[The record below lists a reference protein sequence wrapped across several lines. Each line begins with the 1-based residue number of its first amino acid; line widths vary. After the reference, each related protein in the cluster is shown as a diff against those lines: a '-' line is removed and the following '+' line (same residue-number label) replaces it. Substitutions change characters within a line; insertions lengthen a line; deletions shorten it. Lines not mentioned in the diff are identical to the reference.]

1 MPAGT
6 LYLDT
11 RGNHAVCNIVYY
23 LNKHHMTQLFI
34 SYSRKD
40 ITFARWL
47 AGDLE
52 KAGYTVWWDI
62 TDLRGGDDWVRV
74 IPEAIETSDFVIV
87 VLSPDA
93 TASEWV
99 KKEYTQALSLRKK
112 IIPIMLRTTAV
123 PFALNTINYV
133 DFSSEDAY
141 AESLNGLLLA
151 LGYTGEL
158 PVVPAARPLTIRNL
172 AIPIIVTAIILLALG
187 TFYFSTP
194 PAPSPTATPTSSPA
208 PAPTS
213 TDVILPTLTREVDTP
228 NATSTLSPTA
238 TSTSTPTDLPTYTTT
253 PTATATIE
261 VLESLPFCVSRKLSD
276 VSAVNVRRGP
286 GVEYPAFEDA
296 LRVGK
301 CLTFWA
307 QSENGLW
314 LLIANDQ
321 ADPEM
326 QKFEGGWIRRD
337 LLVSG
342 VNGEIG
348 LPVWTLTP
356 TPTPSETPTI
366 TPTFTPSFTPTL
378 TPTDTATPT
387 ETETPI
393 PS

>member
-1 MPAGT
+1 
-6 LYLDT
+6 
-11 RGNHAVCNIVYY
+11 
-23 LNKHHMTQLFI
+23 MTQLFI

-40 ITFARWL
+40 IAFARKL

-52 KAGYTVWWDI
+52 KAGYSVWWDI

-87 VLSPDA
+87 VLSPDS

-99 KKEYTQALSLRKK
+99 RKEYTQALSLRKR

-123 PFALNTINYV
+123 PFSLNTINYI
-133 DFSSEDAY
+133 DFTSESAY
-141 AESLNGLLLA
+141 AENLNALLLA

-158 PVVPAARPLTIRNL
+158 PVVPAASWPLTLRSLI
-172 AIPIIVTAIILLALG
+172 IPIVVSIVILLLLG
-187 TFYFSTP
+187 AFYFLGS
-194 PAPSPTATPTSSPA
+194 PAPSTPTPTPTSSP
-208 PAPTS
+208 PAPTL
-213 TDVILPTLTREVDTP
+213 TEVIVPTLTAALDTP
-228 NATSTLSPTA
+228 TATITPSPTA
-238 TSTSTPTDLPTYTTT
+238 SATATPTATLTEVPTATLT

-276 VSAVNVRRGP
+276 VSAVNVRTGP
-286 GVEYPAFEDA
+286 GIDYPAFEEA

-307 QSENGLW
+307 VSEDGMW
-314 LLIANDQ
+314 MLIANDQ
-321 ADPEM
+321 AEPDM

-337 LLVSG
+337 LLVPGVSG
-342 VNGEIG
+342 GVS

-356 TPTPSETPTI
+356 TPTPSDTPTI
-366 TPTFTPSFTPTL
+366 TPTFTPTL
-378 TPTDTATPT
+378 APTDTLTPT

-393 PS
+393 P

>member
-1 MPAGT
+1 
-6 LYLDT
+6 
-11 RGNHAVCNIVYY
+11 
-23 LNKHHMTQLFI
+23 MTQLFI

-40 ITFARWL
+40 IAFARRL

-52 KAGYTVWWDI
+52 KAGYSVWWDI

-99 KKEYTQALSLRKK
+99 RKEYTQALSLHKR

-123 PFALNTINYV
+123 PFALNTINFL
-133 DFSSEDAY
+133 DFSSEAEY
-141 AESLNGLLLA
+141 ADHLNALLLA

-158 PVVPAARPLTIRNL
+158 PVVPSAPWPLTLRSLI
-172 AIPIIVTAIILLALG
+172 IPIVVTTVILLALG
-187 TFYFSTP
+187 GFYFFSSSAPSSTP
-194 PAPSPTATPTSSPA
+194 TPTSSPA
-208 PAPTS
+208 STPSMTEVIVPT
-213 TDVILPTLTREVDTP
+213 PTRGIDTP
-228 NATSTLSPTA
+228 SATDSPSPTVTATSTLTEI
-238 TSTSTPTDLPTYTTT
+238 PTDTIT

-276 VSAVNVRRGP
+276 VSAVNVRKGP
-286 GVEYPAFEDA
+286 GVEYPPFEDA

-307 QSENGLW
+307 VSEDGMW

-337 LLVSG
+337 LLITGVTGGVS
-342 VNGEIG
+342 

-356 TPTPSETPTI
+356 TPTPSQTPTI
-366 TPTFTPSFTPTL
+366 TPTFTPSFTPTT
-378 TPTDTATPT
+378 TPTETVLPT
-387 ETETPI
+387 ETETPA
-393 PS
+393 S

>member
-1 MPAGT
+1 
-6 LYLDT
+6 
-11 RGNHAVCNIVYY
+11 
-23 LNKHHMTQLFI
+23 MTQLFI

-40 ITFARWL
+40 IAFARRL

-74 IPEAIETSDFVIV
+74 IPEAIETSDFVLV

-123 PFALNTINYV
+123 PFALNTINYL
-133 DFSSEDAY
+133 DFTSEDAY
-141 AESLNGLLLA
+141 AGSLNALLLS
-151 LGYTGEL
+151 LGYTGEM
-158 PVVPAARPLTIRNL
+158 PVVPAATRPVTLRSL
-172 AIPIIVTAIILLALG
+172 AIPIIVTALILLALG
-187 TFYFSTP
+187 AFYIFSP
-194 PAPSPTATPTSSPA
+194 PAPSPTPTPTSSP
-208 PAPTS
+208 PPTL
-213 TDVILPTLTREVDTP
+213 TEVILPTATVLIDTP
-228 NATSTLSPTA
+228 SATSTLSPTVTATLTDVPTA
-238 TSTSTPTDLPTYTTT
+238 TST
-253 PTATATIE
+253 PTATATVE

-307 QSENGLW
+307 VSEDGLW
-314 LLIANDQ
+314 MLIANDQ

-337 LLVSG
+337 LLVPG
-342 VNGEIG
+342 VTGGIS

-356 TPTPSETPTI
+356 TPTPSETSTI

-378 TPTDTATPT
+378 IPTDTATPT
-387 ETETPI
+387 ETETPT
-393 PS
+393 PQ

>member
-1 MPAGT
+1 
-6 LYLDT
+6 
-11 RGNHAVCNIVYY
+11 
-23 LNKHHMTQLFI
+23 MTQIFI

-40 ITFARWL
+40 IAFIRRL
-47 AGDLE
+47 AADLE
-52 KAGYTVWWDI
+52 RASYTVWWDI

-99 KKEYTQALSLRKK
+99 RKEYTQALSLRKR
-112 IIPIMLRTTAV
+112 IIPIMLRMTAV

-133 DFSSEDAY
+133 DFTSESAY
-141 AESLNGLLLA
+141 AENLNALLQA

-158 PVVPAARPLTIRNL
+158 PVLPATSWPLTLRSL
-172 AIPIIVTAIILLALG
+172 MIPIVVSILILLVLG
-187 TFYFSTP
+187 AFYVFNPPVPSSTP
-194 PAPSPTATPTSSPA
+194 TLTNSPVPTLTEVVFPTFTPLPDTPTVTDTSSPTAT
-208 PAPTS
+208 
-213 TDVILPTLTREVDTP
+213 
-228 NATSTLSPTA
+228 ATITA
-238 TSTSTPTDLPTYTTT
+238 TSTPTDIPTATST

-261 VLESLPFCVSRKLSD
+261 VLESLPFCVSKKLSD
-276 VSAVNVRRGP
+276 VSAVNVRQGP
-286 GVEYPAFEDA
+286 GIEYPTFEDA

-307 QSENGLW
+307 VSEDGMW
-314 LLIANDQ
+314 MLIANDQ

-337 LLVSG
+337 LLVPGVSG
-342 VNGEIG
+342 GVS

-356 TPTPSETPTI
+356 TPTPSDTPTV
-366 TPTFTPSFTPTL
+366 TPTSTPSFTPTL

-387 ETETPI
+387 ETETPT